1 MINSRKIEDLHETLQ
16 RGTNELIA
24 RGKSK
29 GLDILITQTLRDNEY
44 QELLYAK
51 GRTTQGQIVTNA
63 RGGES
68 FHNYGLAFD
77 ICKNVVGH
85 EYDDASFFKKVG
97 EIWTEMG
104 GMWGG
109 NFDTFV
115 DTPHFEFSGELE
127 IKDLQKGSK
136 LPKDTLMEWENSL
149 VSKSKFLVNGKE
161 TDVNVI
167 LYENKNYVELR
178 ELTKL
183 GIEVGYDSKKKMPIV
198 NTKNINTKSK

>member
-1 MINSRKIEDLHETLQ
+1 MINSRKIEDLHPTLQ
-16 RGTNELIA
+16 RGAKELIS
-24 RGKSK
+24 RGASK
-29 GLDILITQTLRDNEY
+29 GLDILITQTLRDIEY
-44 QELLYAK
+44 QNSLYAQ
-51 GRTTQGQIVTNA
+51 GRTAPGQIVTNA

-77 ICKNVVGH
+77 ICKNVKGH
-85 EYDDASFFKKVG
+85 EYDDSSFFQKVG

-109 NFDTFV
+109 NFDSFV
-115 DTPHFEFSGELE
+115 DTPHFEFSGDLD
-127 IKDLQKGSK
+127 IKDLQHGQR
-136 LPKDTLMEWENSL
+136 LENDVVMEWEDIM

-161 TDVNVI
+161 TEVNVI

-198 NTKNINTKSK
+198 NTDNK

>member
-1 MINSRKIEDLHETLQ
+1 MVNSRNIEDLHPTLQ
-16 RGTNELIA
+16 RGAKELIG
-24 RGKSK
+24 RGKSA
-29 GLDILITQTLRDNEY
+29 GLDILITQTLRDIEY
-44 QELLYAK
+44 QNSLYAQ
-51 GRTTQGQIVTNA
+51 GRTKPGQIVTNA

-77 ICKNVVGH
+77 ICKNVKGH
-85 EYDDASFFKKVG
+85 EYDDSNFFKKVG

-109 NFDTFV
+109 NFDSFV
-115 DTPHFEFSGELE
+115 DTPHFEFSGGLT
-127 IKDLQKGSK
+127 IKDMQNGKK
-136 LPKDTLMEWENSL
+136 LSNESIMEWEEIM

-198 NTKNINTKSK
+198 NTENTESK